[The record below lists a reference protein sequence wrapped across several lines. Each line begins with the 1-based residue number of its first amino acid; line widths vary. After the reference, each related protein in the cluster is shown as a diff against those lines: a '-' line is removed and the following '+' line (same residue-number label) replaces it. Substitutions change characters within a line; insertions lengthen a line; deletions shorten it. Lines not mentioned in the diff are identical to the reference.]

1 MLYLL
6 LYLLLLYLL
15 LYYYYYIYYCYIY
28 YYIYYYIS
36 CYYRMNCVVVWMT
49 TVRLL
54 LTRTV
59 VCWMRT
65 STSVPRRLRKVSHG
79 APAIKEGGNVLFNDK
94 LNTFYFTVIWRRT
107 CGK

>member
-1 MLYLL
+1 
-6 LYLLLLYLL
+6 
-15 LYYYYYIYYCYIY
+15 
-28 YYIYYYIS
+28 
-36 CYYRMNCVVVWMT
+36 MNCVVVWRT

-79 APAIKEGGNVLFNDK
+79 APAIKR
-94 LNTFYFTVIWRRT
+94 LNTPTSAAVQGARDVI
-107 CGK
+107 KK